1 MSLIIRIFA
10 NCIELA
16 VFVYFCFQLL
26 EFKHKRNT
34 FILVSLIIELIKF
47 FVIIMNHPVYN
58 FVSSMVLYGSLI
70 LFMFKGKLSLKI
82 FLICMFLCLSVS
94 VEELSFSMM
103 QVLRPDLKNI
113 SFIMEHTAL
122 LLLATVLSSTLL
134 FIFSNTVVTILKAK
148 VDEVILFK
156 DVIMLMLLPISTIMI
171 IISMHFPFGFVV
183 KSNLLLF
190 ASELI
195 LLLANITV
203 CNILKQKLEENKH
216 KLEFEHLQN
225 SIRISQM
232 YFDMTQDKVKQS
244 KKIRHDY
251 KKQLQLLN
259 GLIQQNEYEKVK
271 NYLGELLDYQNENRI
286 LISGNQILDLM
297 IDAHYDEIIKNNISL
312 QLNIQKFDLNQVK
325 INDLST
331 IYGNILDNAI
341 ESCMICEDKY
351 NEITFKQI
359 GSYYILRFTNSC
371 CYVNNDNGTFITTKS
386 KDYHGFGLI
395 NIKETVEKYEG
406 SVDFKYDEDE
416 NVFISTIRFK
426 VDRVC

>member
-10 NCIELA
+10 NFIELA

-26 EFKHKRNT
+26 DFKHKRNI
-34 FILVSLIIELIKF
+34 FIIVSLIIELIKYC
-47 FVIIMNHPVYN
+47 VILMNHPVYN
-58 FVSSMVLYGSLI
+58 FISSLVLYGSLI
-70 LFMFKGKLSLKI
+70 LFMFRGKLSLKI

-103 QVLRPDLKNI
+103 QVLLPDLKNI
-113 SFIMEHTAL
+113 SFIMEHTGL
-122 LLLATVLSSTLL
+122 LLLATTLSSTLL

-171 IISMHFPFGFVV
+171 IISMHFPFGFAV

-232 YFDMTQDKVKQS
+232 YLDMTQDKVKQS

-271 NYLGELLDYQNENRI
+271 NYLGELLDYQNENRF

-297 IDAHYDEIIKNNISL
+297 IDAHYDEIIKNNIRL

-341 ESCMICEDKY
+341 ESCMMCEDKY
-351 NEITFKQI
+351 IEITFKQI
-359 GSYYILRFTNSC
+359 GSYYIMRFMNSC
-371 CYVNNDNGTFITTKS
+371 CYVNSDNGTFTTTKS
-386 KDYHGFGLI
+386 KDYHGFGLT

-406 SVDFKYDEDE
+406 SADFKYDAEE
-416 NVFISTIRFK
+416 NEFISTIRFK
-426 VDRVC
+426 VDRVG